1 MNVDN
6 KTTSDNFIIANHFN
20 SFFTS
25 KAGKLLKKIP
35 KAKKTFRSLLT
46 KKTFFLSPTTAEEI
60 NRKTFDLNK
69 ALGSNSISVTI
80 LKEIKKKG
88 IFEPLCTLINTGD
101 FPNCFKL
108 TKVIPVYKQGDQ
120 QKYNN
125 YRPISLLSNI
135 SKLIEKLLYNTLYK
149 FLNQNK
155 CPFNYQF
162 GF

>member
-1 MNVDN
+1 M
-6 KTTSDNFIIANHFN
+6 
-20 SFFTS
+20 
-25 KAGKLLKKIP
+25 
-35 KAKKTFRSLLT
+35 T

-125 YRPISLLSNI
+125 CRPISLLSNI
-135 SKLIEKLLYNTLYK
+135 SKLIEKRLYNTLYK